1 MSQLEML
8 NELAKVMLPADILEY
23 FDVVHVTPGEDF
35 IIIHLDEQNIIQHP
49 DPSHIYES
57 NGFYEA
63 SSIQDFPIRNKKVH
77 LSVRRRRWIDKTTGS
92 SVSNTYELTANG
104 TRYSKEFADFLKG
117 IFG

>member
-1 MSQLEML
+1 MSDTDML
-8 NELAKVMLPADILEY
+8 NELAKVMLPADILDY
-23 FDVVHVTPGEDF
+23 FDIVHVTPGDNF
-35 IIIHLDEQNIIQHP
+35 IIIHLDEQNRIHNPEQG
-49 DPSHIYES
+49 HIYES

-77 LSVRRRRWIDKTTGS
+77 LSVRRRRWIDKTTGI
-92 SVSNTYELTANG
+92 SVSNKYDLTAEG

>member
-1 MSQLEML
+1 MSQAEML
-8 NELAKVMLPADILEY
+8 NELAKVILPADILDY

-35 IIIHLDEQNIIQHP
+35 IIVHLDEQNRIHTP
-49 DPSHIYES
+49 EDGHVYES

-63 SSIQDFPIRNKKVH
+63 ATIQDFQIRNKKVH
-77 LSVRRRRWIDKTTGS
+77 LSVRRRRWIDKNSGK
-92 SVSNTYELTANG
+92 SVSNTYDLTAKG